1 MIYANR
7 HVCAAAGVPAAT
19 LRNWMVRGLVEPEF
33 PSGGKGKPA
42 QFSRQDLMTA
52 VALARL
58 RDMGLHEA
66 SGLAEE
72 IGREASTYM
81 LLATPGVVARPSVE
95 ERPWRLYWTWTP
107 HGWRHSTEPD
117 PTHPTITIDA
127 AGMAEDAMQ
136 RLYEEYPETEERTT
150 E

>member
-19 LRNWMVRGLVEPEF
+19 LRNWMVRGLVEPAH
-33 PSGGKGKPA
+33 PSGGKGRPA
-42 QFSRQDLMTA
+42 QFSEPDLMTA

-72 IGREASTYM
+72 VGRHAADY
-81 LLATPGVVARPSVE
+81 LFRKRNICRPSVDE
-95 ERPWRLYWTWTP
+95 MPWRLYWTWTP
-107 HGWRHSTEPD
+107 HGWSHSSKPH

-127 AGMAEDAMQ
+127 AGMAEEAMQ
-136 RLYEEYPETEERTT
+136 RLYDEYPETEED
-150 E
+150 